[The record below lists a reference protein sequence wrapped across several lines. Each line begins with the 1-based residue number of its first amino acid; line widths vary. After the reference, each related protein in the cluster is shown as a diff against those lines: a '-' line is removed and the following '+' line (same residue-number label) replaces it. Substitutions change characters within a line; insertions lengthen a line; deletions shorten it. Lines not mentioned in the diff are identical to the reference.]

1 MKAKDL
7 VSLWETPD
15 NTRLT
20 AKQTSIRFPVHIAAK
35 IAALCE
41 MYPKKT
47 RTEIIG
53 DLLASSLEEMERS
66 FPFIPGAPF
75 GQDEEGETLFLDTGP
90 GKRFRDLANKY
101 YKELEEELGN
111 PDAPGLYTSEV
122 VGTKEN

>member
-7 VSLWETPD
+7 LSLWKTPD

-41 MYPKKT
+41 MYPKKN

-53 DLLASSLEEMERS
+53 DLLASSLEEMEQS
-66 FPFIPGAPF
+66 FPFIPGKPF
-75 GQDEEGETLFLDTGP
+75 GPDDEGKMMFDDTGP
-90 GKRFRDLANKY
+90 GKRFRDLANKF
-101 YKELEEELGN
+101 YKELENELGN
-111 PDAPGLYTSEV
+111 PEAPDLYSNLI
-122 VGTKEN
+122 GHKEE